1 MTRICTVSYF
11 GVVSVSL
18 SSSLLDAGLLS
29 SAAAVV
35 LTNTNV
41 PGTSEC
47 PALTMLFKRQIM
59 AADTSKV
66 TATFGKVN
74 L

>member
-1 MTRICTVSYF
+1 V
-11 GVVSVSL
+11 
-18 SSSLLDAGLLS
+18 GLVR

-35 LTNTNV
+35 FINTNV

-59 AADTSKV
+59 PADTSKV
-66 TATFGKVN
+66 TATFGKTKN
-74 L
+74 LLKPLTFPLFNTRPLFL